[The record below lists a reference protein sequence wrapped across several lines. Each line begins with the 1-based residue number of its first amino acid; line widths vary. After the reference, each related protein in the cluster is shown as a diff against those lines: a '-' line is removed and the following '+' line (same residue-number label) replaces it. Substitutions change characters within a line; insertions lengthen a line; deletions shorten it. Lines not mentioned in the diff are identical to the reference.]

1 MERRRSAER
10 PHREAA
16 RGGGREARAALE
28 AERSNDESAAEETFP
43 RASAAARSAPSAA
56 ARSLTAAARR
66 EICGQG
72 VCGGYQASRRFAR
85 SNRGAVKLRSASE
98 KRPVNAMPP
107 SACVSRR
114 KPAFGAAAHRSQK
127 IGGAKALLL
136 IGGAEPER
144 EERRGDTQTDA
155 GTPFPERRDTA
166 GGQTHPTAAHRKR
179 LRAGTAM
186 RECGN
191 PLHPLEHA
199 NPGQGHLLQALALAA
214 ERYAERRSQNAGKA
228 FRGPRGL
235 GAPQLGQAKSRISA
249 AHVPNS
255 FRLRLGVPVL
265 CRLGTVRPP
274 GSANP
279 RPSQRTFRKR
289 RYSRFLPYTRTVRLP
304 LYFYVCFITLY
315 LSESHA
321 SLQGKVIG
329 DMICPS
335 FIPRGRIRLAC
346 ARQRPVSPYIGTLH
360 NAAFLR
366 SIPSA
371 VSLPIASGLAA
382 PLSGDALL
390 SSGCRRSSRRYPIP
404 PFPSSLFLANRF
416 GTPAVIFIKIRAKH
430 LKSGRNCD
438 TIRNWLRM

>member
-191 PLHPLEHA
+191 PLH
-199 NPGQGHLLQALALAA
+199 
-214 ERYAERRSQNAGKA
+214 
-228 FRGPRGL
+228 
-235 GAPQLGQAKSRISA
+235 
-249 AHVPNS
+249 
-255 FRLRLGVPVL
+255 RLNTQTP
-265 CRLGTVRPP
+265 
-274 GSANP
+274 
-279 RPSQRTFRKR
+279 
-289 RYSRFLPYTRTVRLP
+289 
-304 LYFYVCFITLY
+304 
-315 LSESHA
+315 
-321 SLQGKVIG
+321 GKVICSKPLLWLRNDTQNAEAG
-329 DMICPS
+329 TQERP
-335 FIPRGRIRLAC
+335 FGGR
-346 ARQRPVSPYIGTLH
+346 
-360 NAAFLR
+360 AA
-366 SIPSA
+366 SA
-371 VSLPIASGLAA
+371 
-382 PLSGDALL
+382 
-390 SSGCRRSSRRYPIP
+390 RRSSDKPRAGFLRRMSRI
-404 PFPSSLFLANRF
+404 RF
-416 GTPAVIFIKIRAKH
+416 GCASACRFCADWGLCGRRDRQTRGRPNAPFG
-430 LKSGRNCD
+430 SGDIADSCRTLGRYGCRC
-438 TIRNWLRM
+438 ISMFVS

>member
-214 ERYAERRSQNAGKA
+214 ERYAERRSRNAGKA

-289 RYSRFLPYTRTVRLP
+289 RYSRFLPYTRTVRLTFFSSLNRQGRWRRLRMISSFHLLP
-304 LYFYVCFITLY
+304 MRATVVATGQAGISSLVIMAGSPPFAVLAAMVGVQSYSHYTSSPFSVKRAQKGDY
-315 LSESHA
+315 LIKKCVLFSGIFLRYPTA
-321 SLQGKVIG
+321 MNQ
-329 DMICPS
+329 
-335 FIPRGRIRLAC
+335 RA
-346 ARQRPVSPYIGTLH
+346 RPVFPVH
-360 NAAFLR
+360 ANQ
-366 SIPSA
+366 IPS
-371 VSLPIASGLAA
+371 GLSK
-382 PLSGDALL
+382 PSMLT
-390 SSGCRRSSRRYPIP
+390 RRHP
-404 PFPSSLFLANRF
+404 P
-416 GTPAVIFIKIRAKH
+416 
-430 LKSGRNCD
+430 
-438 TIRNWLRM
+438 

>member
-214 ERYAERRSQNAGKA
+214 ERYAERRSRNAGKA

-371 VSLPIASGLAA
+371 VSLPIAA

>member
-107 SACVSRR
+107 SACASRR
-114 KPAFGAAAHRSQK
+114 KPAFGAAAHRSRK

-136 IGGAEPER
+136 IGCAEAER

-199 NPGQGHLLQALALAA
+199 NTGQGHLLQALALAA
-214 ERYAERRSQNAGKA
+214 ERYAERRSRNAGKA
-228 FRGPRGL
+228 FRGAADTAARPRRAAARTSQEPDCC
-235 GAPQLGQAKSRISA
+235 GACPEFVSVAPRRAGSVPIEDCA
-249 AHVPNS
+249 AAGIGKPAAVP
-255 FRLRLGVPVL
+255 
-265 CRLGTVRPP
+265 TH
-274 GSANP
+274 
-279 RPSQRTFRKR
+279 
-289 RYSRFLPYTRTVRLP
+289 
-304 LYFYVCFITLY
+304 
-315 LSESHA
+315 LSE
-321 SLQGKVIG
+321 
-329 DMICPS
+329 
-335 FIPRGRIRLAC
+335 
-346 ARQRPVSPYIGTLH
+346 
-360 NAAFLR
+360 AA
-366 SIPSA
+366 I
-371 VSLPIASGLAA
+371 
-382 PLSGDALL
+382 
-390 SSGCRRSSRRYPIP
+390 
-404 PFPSSLFLANRF
+404 
-416 GTPAVIFIKIRAKH
+416 
-430 LKSGRNCD
+430 
-438 TIRNWLRM
+438 